1 MARRAWEKQT
11 KLRVLLVEL
20 SLKMADEVFG
30 MGLARSGAYGL
41 DAATTPKVYC
51 PW

>member
-1 MARRAWEKQT
+1 
-11 KLRVLLVEL
+11 
-20 SLKMADEVFG
+20 MADEVFG

-51 PW
+51 P